1 MNRTRLSIALV
12 AIALSALMTFAPGC
26 CVPALPSASGEG
38 AVPDS
43 RPDLLPVP
51 SGYVHRPAIEFFT
64 GLSCPSCM
72 AGPHPDMER
81 LWEENG
87 YDPKQ
92 DFSYVV
98 FHELNGGGVDD
109 LNDEKATERM
119 RYYQPGVSGTPDS
132 EFDGGYIELGGMT
145 GGSLSYD
152 TAKSAVQTCKDRIN
166 TVIDPRH
173 PVQSLRNGFK
183 FVKLGVRQMF
193 DGQNGFAVMVDVE
206 YLGTTAYVE
215 TKSLQG
221 QLNVF
226 MVEDNV
232 TAYSKVEG
240 TNVSNHNVFR
250 GYAFEAESF
259 TLSTGQSKLFSTTWT
274 IPDAKVPIKPAD
286 VSCVAVVYDEDDTT
300 SQPGTQ
306 GNPNRVPRAIQS
318 ATPLST
324 AYDGQLP
331 APKVGSVKLTR
342 AGDRVRLAATFD
354 APKGVAVA
362 YALYNTEAAN
372 ATKWSVAQFNLTGTE
387 CEGDTCAVFENATGT
402 VSLEAPADKQLFV
415 TVLMYDGNMTQG
427 KADLNNI
434 TAHSAV
440 VKAGGSIPGWAVGVI
455 LGVVAVV
462 GIAYAWKKG
471 KLPIGK
477 KQQAT

>member
-1 MNRTRLSIALV
+1 MYKAKLSIALA
-12 AIALSALMTFAPGC
+12 AIALTALMTIPPGC
-26 CVPALPSASGEG
+26 CGLALPSTPSGGASAQG
-38 AVPDS
+38 A
-43 RPDLLPVP
+43 PDLLPVP
-51 SGYVHRPAIEFFT
+51 AGYIHRPSIEFFT

-81 LWEENG
+81 LWNGSG

-92 DFSYVV
+92 DFTYVS

-109 LNDEKATERM
+109 LNFQDSTDRM

-145 GGSLSYD
+145 GGTLNYD
-152 TAKSAVQTCKDRIN
+152 TAKTAVSDCQGRDQTK
-166 TVIDPRH
+166 IDPRH
-173 PVQSLRNGFK
+173 PIQSMRNGFK

-193 DGQNGFAVMVDVE
+193 DGKDGFAVMASVE
-206 YLGTTAYVE
+206 YLGTTAFVD
-215 TKSLQG
+215 TKALNG
-221 QLNVF
+221 QLYVF

-232 TAYSKVEG
+232 TCYS
-240 TNVSNHNVFR
+240 TNTKQDELNHNVFR
-250 GYAFEAESF
+250 GYAFQAETFS
-259 TLSTGQSKLFSTTWT
+259 LSSGQSKQFSTTWT
-274 IPDAKVPIKPAD
+274 IPDMKVPIKPAD
-286 VSCVAVVYDEDDTT
+286 MSCVAVVYDADDTT

-324 AYDGQLP
+324 AYDNQLP
-331 APKVGSVKLTR
+331 VPNIGSVKLTR
-342 AGDRVRLAATFD
+342 NGDKVRLSASFD

-372 ATKWSVAQFNLTGTE
+372 ATNWSVAQFNLSGAE

-402 VSLEAPADKQLFV
+402 VSLNAPADKQLYV

-434 TAHSAV
+434 TAHSAIL
-440 VKAGGSIPGWAVGVI
+440 KANLSIPGWAVGGLVGA
-455 LGVVAVV
+455 LAVV
-462 GIAYAWKKG
+462 GVIYLWKKG

-477 KQQAT
+477 KQQAA